1 MEIGGSTRLLAVLG
15 DPVAHSLS
23 PHMHNAACRALG
35 LDAAYVALRV
45 TARSLPEVLTALGS
59 VGAAGNVTVPHKEA
73 TERHLAH
80 KTDVCART
88 GACNTFWTESRGLVG
103 DNTDV
108 AGIRA
113 ALHELGVDGQ
123 RGGGGGGGTR
133 WLVIGTG
140 GSARAV
146 AVVAADARADL
157 RVQSRDPARAR
168 SFAQWAQSVGA
179 KAAPATRGES
189 CDVAINA
196 TPLGLRPGD
205 PPPLDAAASRDV
217 RAALDLVYA
226 PGGTPWVQTLTAQG
240 VRASDGR
247 GVLVHQGAAAF
258 ARFFPGTTPP
268 LEVMRAAVARA
279 LGA

>member
-45 TARSLPEVLTALGS
+45 PANALGEVLSALRV
-59 VGAAGNVTVPHKEA
+59 VGGAGNVTVPHKEA
-73 TERHLAH
+73 TERHVAH
-80 KTDVCART
+80 KTDLCVRT
-88 GACNTFWTESRGLVG
+88 GACNTFWTEARGLVG

-113 ALHELGVDGQ
+113 ALAELGVDGP
-123 RGGGGGGGTR
+123 GGQR
-133 WLVIGTG
+133 WLVMGTG

-146 AVVAADARADL
+146 AVAAADARADL

-168 SFAQWAQSVGA
+168 AFVAWATGIGA
-179 KAAPATRGES
+179 KAAPAAPAEPV
-189 CDVAINA
+189 DVAINA
-196 TPLGLRPGD
+196 TPLGLRADDPLPLD
-205 PPPLDAAASRDV
+205 PPAPRGL

-226 PGGTPWVQTLTAQG
+226 PHGTRWVQALAAAG
-240 VRASDGR
+240 VRSADGR
-247 GVLVHQGAAAF
+247 SVLVHQGAAAF
-258 ARFFPGTTPP
+258 GRFFPGSTAP
-268 LEVMRAAVARA
+268 LEVMRAAVVRA

>member
-45 TARSLPEVLTALGS
+45 PAGAIPDVLRALAT

-73 TERHLAH
+73 VERSVTR
-80 KTDVCART
+80 KTDLCART
-88 GACNTFWTESRGLVG
+88 GACNTFWTEGGGGGTLVG

-108 AGIRA
+108 AGIRH
-113 ALHELGVDGQ
+113 ALLDLDV
-123 RGGGGGGGTR
+123 GGAGR

-146 AVVAADARADL
+146 AVAAGAAKAQL
-157 RVQSRDPARAR
+157 LVKSRDAGRAR
-168 SFAQWAQSVGA
+168 SFAAWAEGIGVRAAAGA
-179 KAAPATRGES
+179 PDEPV
-189 CDVAINA
+189 DVAINA
-196 TPLGLRPGD
+196 TPLGLRAGD
-205 PPPLDAAASRDV
+205 ALPAEPATMRA

-226 PGGTPWVQTLTAQG
+226 AGGTPWVRSLAAAG
-240 VRASDGR
+240 VRAADGR
-247 GVLVHQGAAAF
+247 SVLLHQGAAAF
-258 ARFFPGTTPP
+258 ERFFPDHRPP
-268 LEVMRAAVARA
+268 LEVMRAALTRA
-279 LGA
+279 LGAA